1 MQKLQKFNKKFF
13 GKFFTWKRD
22 MIGFYHIGTSPKN
35 CLIEPKK
42 SLNLLS
48 YIQNYIKLI
57 KMSKWNVILQRS
69 KFLES
74 RLEGYVS
81 KFSSISQKIN
91 ADLLCDE
98 ENPLMDDHNSEEQ
111 ELRND
116 IEKDLNELATSISD
130 MKKCNIDNNNSSSSG
145 LGSKHM
151 QDALIKRYSEIHYDY
166 TNEFRNTLTAINRK
180 RESMEL
186 FNSSKKSNN
195 DEQDSSV
202 AKLLRERSGIAAS
215 MKSINDVIAQAF
227 DTKNALSSQR
237 STLSNARGGL
247 SSLAASVPG
256 IGGLID
262 GIQRKKNKDN
272 IILAI
277 VIAILV
283 IFTLWWVFLR

>member
-1 MQKLQKFNKKFF
+1 
-13 GKFFTWKRD
+13 
-22 MIGFYHIGTSPKN
+22 
-35 CLIEPKK
+35 
-42 SLNLLS
+42 
-48 YIQNYIKLI
+48 
-57 KMSKWNVILQRS
+57 MSNWNVILQRS

-98 ENPLMDDHNSEEQ
+98 ENPLIDGHSSEEQ

-116 IEKDLNELATSISD
+116 IEKDLNELATCISD
-130 MKKCNIDNNNSSSSG
+130 MKKCNNDNNNSSSSG
-145 LGSKHM
+145 HGSKHM

-195 DEQDSSV
+195 DGQDSSV

-215 MKSINDVIAQAF
+215 MKSINNVIAQAF
-227 DTKNALSSQR
+227 DTRNALSSQR
-237 STLSNARGGL
+237 STLSNAKGGL
-247 SSLAASVPG
+247 SSLAANVPG

-262 GIQRKKNKDN
+262 SIQRKKNKDN
-272 IILAI
+272 IILAL